1 MKNRTSNAG
10 GTTAGGTTA
19 GDGGVPSGGVPS
31 GGDREFAVRAAGA
44 LCWRIQKQL
53 LEVLLIHRPRY
64 DDWSWPKGKLDDG
77 ETMPECAVREVCEE
91 VGLHIRLGI
100 PLPRAVYQVNS
111 GLKEV
116 QYWASHVPDANPAPD
131 GNEVDSFLW
140 CSPQR
145 AKELLTNPTDI
156 LPLEALV
163 SAHDQAELETWPL
176 LVVRHAKAKPRSAWT
191 LAEGDRPLAATGVR
205 QALALSRLLM
215 AWRPDRVAT
224 SPWLRCVA
232 TMSPYVQATNTKV
245 KVYASLTEAKHSRQP
260 DKTAAV
266 VERLFDKARPVA
278 LCTHRPALPTVLAK
292 LAGHM
297 PAGLAAALPTSD
309 PFLAPGEVIICQVSG
324 REQPRVVSV
333 ERYKPFE
340 D

>member
-1 MKNRTSNAG
+1 MKNRTSDATG
-10 GTTAGGTTA
+10 STAGSITA
-19 GDGGVPSGGVPS
+19 GDGGAPA
-31 GGDREFAVRAAGA
+31 GGDQEFAVRAAGA
-44 LCWRIQKQL
+44 LCWRRQKQH

-77 ETMPECAVREVCEE
+77 ETVPECAVREVCEE
-91 VGLHIRLGI
+91 VGLRIRLGI
-100 PLPRAVYQVNS
+100 PLPSAVYPVNS

-116 QYWASHVPDANPAPD
+116 RYWASHVPDADPAPD
-131 GNEVDSFLW
+131 GDEVDSFLW
-140 CSPQR
+140 CSPRR

-156 LPLEALV
+156 APLEALV
-163 SAHDQAELETWPL
+163 SAHDRAELETWPL

-215 AWRPDRVAT
+215 VWRPGRVAT

-232 TMSPYVQATNTKV
+232 TMSPYVKATNAKV
-245 KVYASLTEAKHSRQP
+245 KVFASLTEAKHARQP

-266 VERLFDKARPVA
+266 VDRLFDKARPVA
-278 LCTHRPALPTVLAK
+278 LCTHRPALPTVLAQ
-292 LAGHM
+292 LAARM
-297 PAGLAAALPTSD
+297 PAGPAAALPTSD
-309 PFLAPGEVIICQVSG
+309 PFLAPGEVIICQVTG